1 MNGDFKKV
9 TIVLPSLNPDEKLN
23 KVVDGLLSAGFED
36 IVLVNDGSDEAH
48 LEPFRQAAAHK
59 EVTLL
64 THEVN
69 KGKGRALKTAFS
81 YVVDNRKQTAGVIT
95 VDGDNQHTV
104 KDIRACAE
112 KMLECKDKVILG
124 CRDFT
129 QDNVPWKSR
138 VGNVSTSL
146 VFRLFCGIKISDT
159 QTGLR
164 AIPYQYLPLM
174 CEVEG
179 ERFEYETQMLFAI
192 KKNHIG
198 MEEVK
203 IETVYLEDNASTHFD
218 PIKDSLKIYKIIF
231 KFMIS
236 SGTSFLIDYGI
247 YSLLVFLIG
256 GNFSRGLRLFIATFA
271 ARAVSSICNY
281 AMNKKA
287 VFKSKASVSRSLI
300 RYYILCVFQTAAS
313 YGLVYLLS
321 SLCRAGSFLEIVLK
335 LAVDIVLFIIS
346 FQIQH
351 RWVFK
356 EER

>member
-36 IVLVNDGSDEAH
+36 IILVNDGSDEAH

-281 AMNKKA
+281 TMNKKA

>member
-281 AMNKKA
+281 TMNKKA